1 MDITC
6 EKCQSKFKIPDDKIP
21 AGKTA
26 TLKCPK
32 CQEKITVGPVEQTAA
47 QETETP
53 AEAMAHEEV
62 YAEAWDAADQ
72 PFDFIEEEGKTALV
86 CESDPGIKEKIVSA
100 LSQMDYHFTES
111 ENGRD
116 ALKKMRYHLYDMIIV
131 NEEYETS
138 DPDSNGILIYLER
151 LNIGV
156 RRNIFVVLL
165 SNRFRTMDTMMA
177 FNKSVN
183 MILNVSNVKDIDKI
197 IRRGMADN
205 DYFYRVF
212 REGLRKAGIA

>member
-6 EKCQSKFKIPDDKIP
+6 QKCQSKFKIPDDKIP

-32 CQEKITVGPVEQTAA
+32 CKEKITVGSPPAA
-47 QETETP
+47 KQEKMEP
-53 AEAMAHEEV
+53 AEASAHEEV
-62 YAEAWDAADQ
+62 HAEDWDAADN
-72 PFDFIEEEGKTALV
+72 PFDFVEEEGKTALV
-86 CESDPGIKEKIVSA
+86 CESDPGIKEKIISA
-100 LSQMDYHFTES
+100 LSHMDYHITES

-116 ALKKMRYHLYDMIIV
+116 ALKKMRYHVYDMVIV
-131 NEEYETS
+131 NEEYETT

-156 RRNIFVVLL
+156 RRNIFVIML

-183 MILNVSNVKDIDKI
+183 MILNISNINDIDKI
-197 IRRGMADN
+197 LRRGIADN
-205 DYFYRVF
+205 DYFYQTF
-212 REGLRKAGIA
+212 REGLRKAGRL